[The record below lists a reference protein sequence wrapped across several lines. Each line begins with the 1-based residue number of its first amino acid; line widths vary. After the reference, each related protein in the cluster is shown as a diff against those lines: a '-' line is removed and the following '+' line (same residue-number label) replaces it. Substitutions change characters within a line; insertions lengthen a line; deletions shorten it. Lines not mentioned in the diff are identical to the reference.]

1 MASTIADNPGGDDG
15 LRTPV
20 VAGNWKCHT
29 RLASARQLVAGLRGR
44 IDAVDGVEKVVCPP
58 FVYLGVAAEALV
70 DSSLRVGAQDVHWE
84 DDVAATGQIGPKMLA
99 ELVQYV
105 IIGHSERRHQLG
117 ETEAMV
123 RRKVEAALAAGLKP
137 IMCVGET
144 LGEREAGRTEEMLV
158 RQTRSALEGIDLPA
172 GFIVAYEP
180 VWAIGTGT
188 AATSEDADSAIGLI
202 RQEVAAMFGPAKAE
216 TVRILYGGSVTAENV
231 AELLSRVGIDGAL
244 VGGASLKVDAFSGIV
259 KEAARVKA
267 GAS

>member
-1 MASTIADNPGGDDG
+1 MASTIADNLGGDDG

-44 IDAVDGVEKVVCPP
+44 IDAVGGVEKVVCPP

-70 DSSLRVGAQDVHWE
+70 GSSLRVGAQDIHWE

-144 LGEREAGRTEEMLV
+144 LGEREAGRTEEVLV

-180 VWAIGTGT
+180 VWAIGTGNRGHQRGRGQRHRPDQARGGGDVRAGQGGDGT
-188 AATSEDADSAIGLI
+188 HPLR
-202 RQEVAAMFGPAKAE
+202 RQ
-216 TVRILYGGSVTAENV
+216 RDGGERRRAPL
-231 AELLSRVGIDGAL
+231 ASRDRRGA
-244 VGGASLKVDAFSGIV
+244 GGWGEPEGGCPSRAS
-259 KEAARVKA
+259 
-267 GAS
+267 